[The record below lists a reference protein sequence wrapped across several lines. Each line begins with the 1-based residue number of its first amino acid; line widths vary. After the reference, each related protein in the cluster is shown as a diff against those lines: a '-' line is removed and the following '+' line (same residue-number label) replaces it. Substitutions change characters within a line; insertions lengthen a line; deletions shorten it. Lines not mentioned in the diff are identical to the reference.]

1 MPSENLNEKILK
13 IKDNDEEINLLL
25 EKYKPFIAACTGEV
39 SGKFVKYGE
48 DDELSVAMMAF
59 VEAIK
64 VYDGKKGN
72 FLPFSSQVIKRRIID
87 YYRKEKRHKKLF
99 FPSRINDDEEV
110 INATLKKS
118 CELHREKNTAEMRRI
133 EIEQLREELNEWGI
147 SFFDLAKSSPKHKK
161 TRQMCKEI
169 AGFLLSH
176 DELINSIWA
185 RKQLPVSEIE
195 NALQIPRKIID
206 RFRRY
211 IIAVIIIATGDYQYI
226 RDYVCLEG
234 KGQGDT

>member
-1 MPSENLNEKILK
+1 MNSVSINDRVER
-13 IKDNDEEINLLL
+13 IKHDEEEINRLV
-25 EKYKPFIAACTGEV
+25 EEYKPFIASCAEKATGRYV
-39 SGKFVKYGE
+39 RYGE
-48 DDELSVAMMAF
+48 DDELSIALMAF

-64 VYDGKKGN
+64 SYDSKRGC
-72 FLPFSSQVIKRRIID
+72 FLSFAKDVIRKRLID